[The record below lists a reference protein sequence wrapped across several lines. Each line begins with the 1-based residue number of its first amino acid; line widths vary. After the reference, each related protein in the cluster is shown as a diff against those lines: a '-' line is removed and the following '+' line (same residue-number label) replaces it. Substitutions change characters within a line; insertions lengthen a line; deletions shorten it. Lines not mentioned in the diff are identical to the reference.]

1 MQNITHSSTVLQ
13 SILSKNSYSFV
24 ESQLFQRKLMT
35 KDVIWYFFKNPNDIL
50 NNLNFQNEF
59 VLLSQ
64 ENALFY

>member
-1 MQNITHSSTVLQ
+1 MQNVTHSSTVLQ

-24 ESQLFQRKLMT
+24 ESKLFHRKLMT
-35 KDVIWYFFKNPNDIL
+35 KDVIWYFFKKPNDIL

>member
-24 ESQLFQRKLMT
+24 ESKLFQRKLMT